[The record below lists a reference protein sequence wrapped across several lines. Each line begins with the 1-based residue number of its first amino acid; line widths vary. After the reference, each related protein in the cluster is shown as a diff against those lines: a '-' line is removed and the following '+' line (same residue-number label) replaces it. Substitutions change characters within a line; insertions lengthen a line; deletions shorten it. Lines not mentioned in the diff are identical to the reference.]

1 MFPIELGLV
10 VALAVVGQPSTRDLD
25 EAKVRTQTRA
35 LLQSMCD
42 DRCDVVDV
50 QIKKRR
56 QAPVGG
62 VEPGFDDAPRLER
75 VPSEVA
81 LTLLFDAKIEKA
93 HRQFIADRVKQRI
106 GELGVPVLVTQNVR
120 PFPEPLPFPEAAT
133 APPIPPTPPQ
143 PVIVNPPP
151 PPPAP
156 VAAPK
161 ADLAETF
168 WLEMI
173 KFLPVLL
180 MFLLLGW
187 LLFRLLRR
195 MENLSYARP
204 YEDEPDSGVTVTP
217 EVIEEVRSNPRM
229 IASPLP
235 PPLSDDLVEDL
246 RSYRGSTR
254 RIFRR
259 LLVQG
264 DHDTVARSVALLG
277 DFVVQD
283 LSHDPD
289 IRRALGAAGARTSEI
304 LRSPIT
310 DEEREDLLRTVQAEL
325 VADRVANRA
334 EDVRDEFERLLGW
347 GPETFAALLS
357 RLDDRL
363 EVVMLRHAPGHLT
376 ESYLRGLSPST
387 RAAVVRKLL
396 EEPSAEPSE
405 IEVLAAAIETQEQAA
420 LVGGYEADHIVDLL
434 DSLPADEQETVVSEL
449 ESTRP
454 EFVRRNLGQLPV
466 ESALLRVP
474 DEALAAAWAKVPF
487 EDWLAYLRVAP
498 AQIRERAMNVCPA
511 RIRDALSEELTLRVA
526 GDPVAGTRARRKI
539 IQAALGAVP
548 AGMALD
554 APKQVPAS
562 TT

>member
-1 MFPIELGLV
+1 MFSTEVLIA
-10 VALAVVGQPSTRDLD
+10 ALMLTAQASSVTVDS
-25 EAKVRTQTRA
+25 VRTQTRM

-56 QAPVGG
+56 RAPVGG
-62 VEPGFDDAPRLER
+62 VEPGFDDAPQLAP
-75 VPSEVA
+75 VPSEIA
-81 LTLLFDAKIEKA
+81 LTLLFDSKITKA
-93 HRQFIADRVKQRI
+93 HRAFISDRVKHRI
-106 GELGVPVLVTQNVR
+106 SEMGLPVLVTENVR
-120 PFPEPLPFPEAAT
+120 PFPDPLPFPEE
-133 APPIPPTPPQ
+133 PQ
-143 PVIVNPPP
+143 PAIPPP
-151 PPPAP
+151 PPPAAPVIVQPPAPAAPAPAP
-156 VAAPK
+156 VAAK
-161 ADLAETF
+161 ADLEETF

-187 LLFRLLRR
+187 FLMRVLKR
-195 MENLSYARP
+195 MENLTYARG
-204 YEDEPDSGVTVTP
+204 YEEEPEHNLTVTP
-217 EVIEEVRSNPRM
+217 EVIEDRTGMPVT
-229 IASPLP
+229 AQPLP
-235 PPLSDDLVEDL
+235 PPRSDELVEDL
-246 RSYRGSTR
+246 RLYRGSTR

-289 IRRALGAAGARTSEI
+289 VKKALGAAGARTSEI

-334 EDVRDEFERLLGW
+334 EDVREEFEQLLGW
-347 GPETFAALLS
+347 GPEAFAALLS
-357 RLDDRL
+357 RLDERL
-363 EVVMLRHAPGHLT
+363 EVIMLRHAPGHLT
-376 ESYLRGLSPST
+376 ESYLRGMSPST
-387 RAAVVRKLL
+387 RAAAVRKLL
-396 EEPSAEPSE
+396 EAPAAEPSE
-405 IEVLAAAIETQEQAA
+405 IEVLAAAIETQAQAA

-434 DSLPADEQETVVSEL
+434 DSLPASEQESVVSDL

-454 EFVRRNLGQLPV
+454 DYVRRNLGQLPV

-498 AQIRERAMNVCPA
+498 QDIRARALHVCPA
-511 RIRDALSEELTLRVA
+511 RLRESVTEELTLRVA

-548 AGMALD
+548 SGALLD
-554 APKQVPAS
+554 APLQVPAK
-562 TT
+562 T

>member
-1 MFPIELGLV
+1 MFSTELWIAALLV
-10 VALAVVGQPSTRDLD
+10 AQVSNVTVD
-25 EAKVRTQTRA
+25 EVRTQTRV

-50 QIKKRR
+50 QIKKQRR
-56 QAPVGG
+56 APVGG
-62 VEPGFDDAPRLER
+62 VEPGFDDAPRLAP

-93 HRQFIADRVKQRI
+93 HRQFISDRVKQRI
-106 GELGVPVLVTQNVR
+106 GEMGLPVLVTENVR
-120 PFPEPLPFPEAAT
+120 PFPEPLPFPEA
-133 APPIPPTPPQ
+133 PQ
-143 PVIVNPPP
+143 ANLPPP
-151 PPPAP
+151 PPPSAP
-156 VAAPK
+156 VIIQPPPPAAPAPAPVAPK
-161 ADLAETF
+161 ADLSETF

-173 KFLPVLL
+173 RFLPVLL

-187 LLFRLLRR
+187 FLMRVLKR
-195 MENLSYARP
+195 MENLTFARSYD
-204 YEDEPDSGVTVTP
+204 DEPEQNLTVTP
-217 EVIEEVRSNPRM
+217 EVIEERRSGGPL
-229 IASPLP
+229 ASPLP
-235 PPLSDDLVEDL
+235 PPRSDELVEDL
-246 RSYRGSTR
+246 RSFRGSTR

-283 LSHDPD
+283 LSHDPGVKK
-289 IRRALGAAGARTSEI
+289 ALAAAGARTSEI

-334 EDVRDEFERLLGW
+334 EDVRAEFEQLLGW
-347 GPETFAALLS
+347 GPEAFAALLS
-357 RLDDRL
+357 RLDERL
-363 EVVMLRHAPGHLT
+363 EIIMLRHAPGHLT
-376 ESYLRGLSPST
+376 ESYLRGMSPST
-387 RAAVVRKLL
+387 RASMVRKLL
-396 EEPSAEPSE
+396 EAPAAEPSE
-405 IEVLAAAIETQEQAA
+405 IEVLAAAIETQAQAA

-434 DSLPADEQETVVSEL
+434 DSLPASEQESVVNDL
-449 ESTRP
+449 ETTRP
-454 EFVRRNLGQLPV
+454 DYVRRNLGQLPV

-474 DEALAAAWAKVPF
+474 DEALSAAWAKVPF

-498 AQIRERAMNVCPA
+498 EDIRVRALHACPA
-511 RIRDALSEELTLRVA
+511 RLRESVTEELTLRVA

-548 AGMALD
+548 AGMLSAG
-554 APKQVPAS
+554 PKQVPAK
-562 TT
+562 T